1 MLCEAG
7 LYAQAVELLRS
18 AAAHCGEDALV
29 QFNLGVALEDLGRA
43 REALRHYEAS
53 LRIAPDL
60 ADAHYNAARL
70 CEALGE
76 QSRAIRH
83 YSAYRRLQRGA

>member
-1 MLCEAG
+1 MRWCSST
-7 LYAQAVELLRS
+7 S
-18 AAAHCGEDALV
+18 AW
-29 QFNLGVALEDLGRA
+29 LEDLGRA